1 MVQFDK
7 QRQLLYRLIVN
18 QLYSD
23 GLAHFAAPIG
33 LAAGLS
39 SSLLI
44 PSSEYSSFIFKTISI
59 FRFLFAI
66 CDVFN

>member
-7 QRQLLYRLIVN
+7 QRQLLYKLIVN
-18 QLYSD
+18 QLYND

-39 SSLLI
+39 VSLVA
-44 PSSEYSSFIFKTISI
+44 PSSKF
-59 FRFLFAI
+59 
-66 CDVFN
+66 